1 MIKSRWLSEPAYI
14 ASSYAPKHDSMV
26 PMLDER
32 HWLFLSCYLR
42 CLNYLSGLGKP
53 NSLNRKRVF
62 LAWSRGC
69 GGLRKQVFLPGR
81 SRALLLSSF
90 FSLMSFPL
98 SLSCVR
104 KIWVRMR
111 DCVTGLPS
119 SVSERGD
126 APALRTSKMVCHEEF
141 RRTFCLPLDYRSLT
155 ANMPSSHAHI
165 LTQRHEACT

>member
-1 MIKSRWLSEPAYI
+1 MIKLRWLSEPAYI
-14 ASSYAPKHDSMV
+14 ASSHAPKHDSTV
-26 PMLDER
+26 AALDER
-32 HWLFLSCYLR
+32 CWPVLSRFLR

-81 SRALLLSSF
+81 SRILLLSTF
-90 FSLMSFPL
+90 FSFVSFPL
-98 SLSCVR
+98 LLSCVR

-119 SVSERGD
+119 SVRERGD
-126 APALRTSKMVCHEEF
+126 APALRTSKMVCHEEI
-141 RRTFCLPLDYRSLT
+141 RTFVGHFVYHWTISVSVLT
-155 ANMPSSHAHI
+155 CPRLM
-165 LTQRHEACT
+165 LTF